1 MLKKELTIEITSIQE
16 QLSELSDI
24 INQYDHQDNDIV
36 DFSIFED
43 GALTDKVEI
52 LIHTIDNLVKNSG
65 IKVYY
70 TIDRH
75 K

>member
-1 MLKKELTIEITSIQE
+1 MLKKELTIEITSIQK

-24 INQYDHQDNDIV
+24 INQYDHQDNDII
-36 DFSIFED
+36 DFSIFDD

-65 IKVYY
+65 IKAYY